1 MKQPL
6 FAMLLALVLAACGP
20 AEPPPAPQ
28 PKFLATDITGV
39 PWGRDFRL
47 YDHHGR
53 LRTLADFRGKVVAV
67 FFGYTH
73 CPDVCPTTLSDFAM
87 AMRELGKD
95 AEKVQ
100 VLFVTVDP
108 ERDTPEML
116 ARYVPSFNPGFLGMY
131 TDAASSPSWR
141 RSSRWSIRRTL
152 SKVRQATSS
161 TTAQAPMCLIHKEDC
176 ACTSP
181 TAAGRRRLPRI
192 CAPCL
197 RRTSAQKWCT
207 EIKSCRPAPPSVTMP
222 RLFFQHIWVF

>member
-116 ARYVPSFNPGFLGMY
+116 AQYVPSFNPGFLGMY
-131 TDAASSPSWR
+131 TDAASLAELAKEFKVVYQKNPVEGPAGYLIDHSAGTYVFDTQGRLRLHIAYGSGPAA
-141 RSSRWSIRRTL
+141 IAQDLRTL
-152 SKVRQATSS
+152 
-161 TTAQAPMCLIHKEDC
+161 L
-176 ACTSP
+176 
-181 TAAGRRRLPRI
+181 
-192 CAPCL
+192 
-197 RRTSAQKWCT
+197 AQK
-207 EIKSCRPAPPSVTMP
+207 
-222 RLFFQHIWVF
+222 